1 MTARVTLYAIAFV
14 AGAIVLYHDT
24 ATHAADIPWK
34 LDEKTAQALAALA
47 AGDGA
52 NPGDLD
58 PDLPTNDPPFFVFDG
73 ISPPPAEGSF
83 GFFAVNPWTGDVWAL
98 WGCRKLSTP
107 ALRKLQAEIRQRFT
121 REELK
126 QYAKLRNLKPECVV
140 VE

>member
-14 AGAIVLYHDT
+14 AGAIVLCHDT

-83 GFFAVNPWTGDVWAL
+83 GLAMMLGRWSAKPAKALLLVAWVIVTGIPD
-98 WGCRKLSTP
+98 CS
-107 ALRKLQAEIRQRFT
+107 
-121 REELK
+121 
-126 QYAKLRNLKPECVV
+126 
-140 VE
+140 